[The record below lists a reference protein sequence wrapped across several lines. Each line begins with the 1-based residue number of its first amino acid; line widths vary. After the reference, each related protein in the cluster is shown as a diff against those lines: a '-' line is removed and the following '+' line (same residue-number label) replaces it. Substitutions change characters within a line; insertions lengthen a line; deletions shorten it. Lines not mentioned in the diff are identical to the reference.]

1 MGVGKMFACSVAFY
15 FIDVDVLI
23 RPGDAQKYC
32 KSSLI
37 CIVFLCNFIFVSGSS
52 RELFVFC
59 KFQLYRPAEGRV
71 TE

>member
-1 MGVGKMFACSVAFY
+1 MCVGERLACSVAFY

-23 RPGDAQKYC
+23 RPGDAQKLC

-37 CIVFLCNFIFVSGSS
+37 CIVFLCNFIFGSGSS
-52 RELFVFC
+52 HELLYFVIFSC
-59 KFQLYRPAEGRV
+59 TEPAEGRV